1 MAGNFN
7 GTYGQN
13 GQYGGFQG
21 NGNGGWQSGY
31 GNWQQPQYA
40 QQPMMNMSG
49 HVEMGM
55 DWVDGEAAARAYQ
68 IPPGKQPPIALWDL
82 NDNVIYFKTVN
93 AMGIPNPLS
102 KARYTME
109 QMPNM
114 SQLPGNQSMLT
125 GAQGNNGGGNGGNG
139 GNNGGG
145 SSGNMSGNDNY
156 VTKSD
161 FEMLRQEI
169 REMRQAQANQ
179 NGVSGAQNNA
189 SNNGGNN
196 GGSSTGN
203 RGGRNN
209 G

>member
-13 GQYGGFQG
+13 GQYGGFQS

-31 GNWQQPQYA
+31 GNWQQPT
-40 QQPMMNMSG
+40 MNMSG

-114 SQLPGNQSMLT
+114 SQLPSGQSMLA
-125 GAQGNNGGGNGGNG
+125 GAQGSNGG
-139 GNNGGG
+139 NGGG

-161 FEMLRQEI
+161 FELLRQEI

-179 NGVSGAQNNA
+179 NGVSGAQNGS
-189 SNNGGNN
+189 SNNGGN
-196 GGSSTGN
+196 GSSSTGN